1 MSKEYGSHVVRTIW
15 QMSRE
20 QQLVGLTRGV
30 IHIMEESSCH
40 AQTQS
45 HIPPGSHST
54 FPTQEVT
61 NSHPWK

>member
-30 IHIMEESSCH
+30 IHIMEESFFFLSIE
-40 AQTQS
+40 A
-45 HIPPGSHST
+45 IYLKAP
-54 FPTQEVT
+54 
-61 NSHPWK
+61 